1 MSREV
6 LIPLAAVEALIN
18 SQRDFNRSLV
28 DLLGAYLEKASINY
42 RDAFNPPMDTS
53 PSVPMSYSTMTDE
66 ADDLMHQI
74 ETGQLNPDQIPDALR
89 RLVHDTDISMDPT

>member
-6 LIPLAAVEALIN
+6 MIPLSAVTHLIEVQAAFNKELVE
-18 SQRDFNRSLV
+18 R
-28 DLLGAYLEKASINY
+28 LGLYLEKASINY
-42 RDAFNPPMDTS
+42 RDALNPPIDSS